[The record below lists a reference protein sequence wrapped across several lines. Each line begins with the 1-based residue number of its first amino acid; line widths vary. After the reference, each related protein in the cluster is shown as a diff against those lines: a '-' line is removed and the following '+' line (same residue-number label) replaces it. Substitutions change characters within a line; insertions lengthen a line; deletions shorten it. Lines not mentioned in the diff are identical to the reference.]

1 METLAMFLEQDSQVL
16 DIEDDVVH
24 SPATIQVDSSF
35 SSTRYAGRSRA
46 NWPVLIGILAVHALL
61 LGIVITHRFILPE
74 KAAPSLAVFD
84 IELQP
89 DTPPPPPPENKP
101 TPVKVMTPVIVAP
114 KPIVQPP
121 AAPQTIAVTET
132 PPPPQPPVA
141 PRVETPPAPSGPVS
155 IGNLSSKMI
164 SATPPRYPVESRKKK
179 EQGTVVMKLLLDTE
193 GKVAEISLQKSSG
206 FARLD
211 QAALA
216 AVKRWRWS
224 PIIRNGGPVMVRG
237 VVEIPFVLEG

>member
-1 METLAMFLEQDSQVL
+1 MFLEQDSQNQGVG
-16 DIEDDVVH
+16 DDFDH
-24 SPATIQVDSSF
+24 APSPALVSS
-35 SSTRYAGRSRA
+35 SPPSGRYAGRSSA
-46 NWPVLIGILAVHALL
+46 NWPVLVGILAIHALL

-74 KAAPSLAVFD
+74 KAHQTLAVFD
-84 IELQP
+84 VQLQP
-89 DTPPPPPPENKP
+89 DTPPTPPPEKKP

-114 KPIVQPP
+114 RPIIQPP
-121 AAPQTIAVTET
+121 APPQTMAVTET
-132 PPPPQPPVA
+132 PPPPQPPIA
-141 PRVETPPAPSGPVS
+141 PRAETPPAPSGPVS

-164 SATPPRYPVESRKKK
+164 SATPPRYPVESRRKR

-193 GKVAEISLQKSSG
+193 GKVAEIALQNSSG

-216 AVKRWRWS
+216 AVRRWRWS
-224 PIIRNGGPVMVRG
+224 PVIRNGGPVMVRG